1 MRIIDAHVH
10 TLATYQPMAP
20 FEDMGRVDRL
30 LHHMDE
36 AGVDKALMLPVVA
49 DFSPDNNAD
58 CGRWAKDHPERL
70 AAMTDVPLDNPDAA
84 ERIAAARAQFG
95 AVAISCYPRTPDLE
109 WMTTADH
116 EAIWIAFQA
125 SGLVCNLQVTP
136 PNYPHLLELARRYPT
151 TKFVMNHFGL
161 PKGAG
166 IKPEDSDFGGLKA
179 ASNLDNVFVK
189 VSAYYSVADTAWD
202 FRCPKA
208 LAYLYALRDLLGA
221 DRLMFGSDWPP
232 AGRQLTYRQIVEIV
246 RTEAT
251 NLSDHERS
259 AILGE
264 TAVKVYG
271 V

>member
-10 TLATYQPMAP
+10 TLENYPSMSP
-20 FEDMGRVDRL
+20 FQDMGRVDRL

-36 AGVDKALMLPVVA
+36 AGVEMALMLPVVA
-49 DFSPDNNAD
+49 EFSPQNNAD
-58 CGRWAKDHPERL
+58 CAGWAKEHPKRL
-70 AAMTDVPLDNPDAA
+70 AAMTDVPLHTPEAA
-84 ERIAAARAQFG
+84 ERIASARAQFG
-95 AVAISCYPRTPDLE
+95 SVAISCYPSTADLA
-109 WMTTADH
+109 WMTSVEH

-136 PNYPHLLELARRYPT
+136 PNYVHVLEVARRYPSIR
-151 TKFVMNHFGL
+151 FVLNHFGL

-166 IKPEDSDFGGLKA
+166 ITPDDETSGGLDA
-179 ASNLDNVFVK
+179 ASGLENLFVK

-202 FRCPKA
+202 FHCPTA
-208 LAYLYALRDLLGA
+208 LAYLYRLRDTLGA

-246 RTEAT
+246 RTQAT
-251 NLSDHERS
+251 DLSDPERV
-259 AILGE
+259 AILGG
-264 TAVKVYG
+264 TAARVYG

>member
-10 TLATYQPMAP
+10 TLEDYPSMTP
-20 FEDMGRVDRL
+20 FQDMGRVDRL
-30 LHHMDE
+30 LYHMQD

-49 DFSPDNNAD
+49 DSSPQNNAD
-58 CGRWAKDHPERL
+58 SGRWAKAHPEQL
-70 AAMTDVPLDNPDAA
+70 AAMTDVPLDAPEAP

-95 AVAISCYPRTPDLE
+95 SVAISCYPKTPDLE
-109 WMTTADH
+109 WMTTTEH

-136 PNYPHLLELARRYPT
+136 PNYAHIVELARRYPSVR
-151 TKFVMNHFGL
+151 FVMNHFGL

-166 IKPEDSDFGGLKA
+166 ISAADERFGGLDA
-179 ASNLDNVFVK
+179 AAVLDNLFVK
-189 VSAYYSVADTAWD
+189 VSAFYSVADTAWD
-202 FRCPKA
+202 VHCPTA
-208 LAYLYALRDLLGA
+208 LAYLYRLRDLLGA

-246 RTEAT
+246 RTQAVD
-251 NLSDHERS
+251 LRAQERA
-259 AILGE
+259 AILGG
-264 TAVKVYG
+264 TAARVYG